1 MVASHPGLNGEI
13 VQKLVEEDCR
23 VENVLVTTLFLL
35 EMEQNVL
42 DVQLISGTATYS
54 NAQVKS
60 QKRFLFEN
68 NLWFLGGI
76 WFEYVIFPLHTLIF

>member
-68 NLWFLGGI
+68 NL
-76 WFEYVIFPLHTLIF
+76 

>member
-23 VENVLVTTLFLL
+23 VENVLVSTLFLL

-42 DVQLISGTATYS
+42 DVQLISGTATYT

-60 QKRFLFEN
+60 QKKFLFEN
-68 NLWFLGGI
+68 NL
-76 WFEYVIFPLHTLIF
+76 

>member
-42 DVQLISGTATYS
+42 DVQLISGTATYT

-60 QKRFLFEN
+60 QKKFLFEN
-68 NLWFLGGI
+68 NL
-76 WFEYVIFPLHTLIF
+76 

>member
-23 VENVLVTTLFLL
+23 VENVLVSTLFLL

-68 NLWFLGGI
+68 NL
-76 WFEYVIFPLHTLIF
+76 

>member
-23 VENVLVTTLFLL
+23 VENVLVSTLFLL

-42 DVQLISGTATYS
+42 DVQLISGTATYT

-60 QKRFLFEN
+60 QKKILFEN
-68 NLWFLGGI
+68 NL
-76 WFEYVIFPLHTLIF
+76 